1 MIRVFREF
9 AFIDVVSLLK
19 AAQWTILLSLFA
31 FVVGG
36 AAGLLIA
43 LARASRRAWL
53 RLPTA
58 AYINLIQG
66 TPFLIQLLVLYF
78 GLTFVGIRLDAWS
91 SAAIALTLYS
101 SAFLGEIWRGCIEG
115 IPTTQWEA
123 AEMLGLRTPQTYAYV
138 VLPQAFL
145 VSLPATVGF
154 LVQIVKSTSLLSVI
168 GFTEI
173 MRTAQMINNV
183 TFQPFIVYG
192 ICALLYFLIC
202 LPLSRFSVF
211 LERRLHGVA

>member
-1 MIRVFREF
+1 MFREF
-9 AFIDVVSLLK
+9 ALVDVISLLK

-36 AAGLLIA
+36 LCGLIIA
-43 LARASRRAWL
+43 LARVSRYVALRAV
-53 RLPTA
+53 TIG
-58 AYINLIQG
+58 YINLIQG
-66 TPFLIQLLVLYF
+66 TPFLIQLLVIYF

-101 SAFLGEIWRGCIEG
+101 SAFLGEIWRGCIQG
-115 IPTTQWEA
+115 IPSTQWEA
-123 AEMLGLRTPQTYAYV
+123 AEMLGLSMIQKYLYV
-138 VLPQAFL
+138 VLPQAL
-145 VSLPATVGF
+145 LISLPATVGF

-173 MRTAQMINNV
+173 MRTAQLINNV

-192 ICALLYFLIC
+192 ICAALYFMIC
-202 LPLSRFSVF
+202 LPLSRLSDF
-211 LERRLHGVA
+211 LERRSHGVA

>member
-1 MIRVFREF
+1 MFREF
-9 AFIDVVSLLK
+9 AFVDVISLLK

-36 AAGLLIA
+36 LCGLVIA
-43 LARASRRAWL
+43 LARVSRFVVLRAVMIG
-53 RLPTA
+53 
-58 AYINLIQG
+58 YINLIQG
-66 TPFLIQLLVLYF
+66 TPFLIQLLVIYF

-101 SAFLGEIWRGCIEG
+101 SAFLGEIWRGCIQG
-115 IPTTQWEA
+115 IPATQWEA
-123 AEMLGLRTPQTYAYV
+123 AEMLGLGDLQKYLYV
-138 VLPQAFL
+138 ILPQAL
-145 VSLPATVGF
+145 LISLPATVGF

-173 MRTAQMINNV
+173 MRTAQLINNV

-192 ICALLYFLIC
+192 ICALLYFMIC
-202 LPLSRFSVF
+202 LPLSRLSDL
-211 LERRLHGVA
+211 LERRSHGIA

>member
-1 MIRVFREF
+1 MFREF
-9 AFIDVVSLLK
+9 AFVDVISLLK

-36 AAGLLIA
+36 LCGLMIA
-43 LARASRRAWL
+43 LARVSRFAALRAV
-53 RLPTA
+53 TIG
-58 AYINLIQG
+58 YINLIQG
-66 TPFLIQLLVLYF
+66 TPFLIQLLVIYF

-101 SAFLGEIWRGCIEG
+101 SAFLGEIWRGCIQG
-115 IPTTQWEA
+115 IPSTQWEA
-123 AEMLGLRTPQTYAYV
+123 AEMLGFSAVQKYLYV
-138 VLPQAFL
+138 VLPQAL
-145 VSLPATVGF
+145 IISLPATVGF

-173 MRTAQMINNV
+173 MRTAQLINNV

-192 ICALLYFLIC
+192 LCAVLYFMIC
-202 LPLSRFSVF
+202 LPLSRLSDL
-211 LERRLHGVA
+211 LERRSHGIA

>member
-1 MIRVFREF
+1 MFREL
-9 AFIDVVSLLK
+9 AFVDVISLLK

-36 AAGLLIA
+36 LCGLMIA
-43 LARASRRAWL
+43 LARVSRFAALRAV
-53 RLPTA
+53 TIG
-58 AYINLIQG
+58 YINLIQG
-66 TPFLIQLLVLYF
+66 TPFLIQLLVIYF

-101 SAFLGEIWRGCIEG
+101 SAFLGEIWRGCIQG
-115 IPTTQWEA
+115 IPSTQWEA
-123 AEMLGLRTPQTYAYV
+123 AEMLGFSAVQKYLYV
-138 VLPQAFL
+138 VLPQAL
-145 VSLPATVGF
+145 IISLPATVGF

-173 MRTAQMINNV
+173 MRTAQLINNV

-192 ICALLYFLIC
+192 LCAVLYFMIC
-202 LPLSRFSVF
+202 LPLSRLSDL
-211 LERRLHGVA
+211 LERRSHGIA

>member
-1 MIRVFREF
+1 MFREF
-9 AFIDVVSLLK
+9 AFVDVISLLK

-36 AAGLLIA
+36 FCGLMIA
-43 LARASRRAWL
+43 LARVSRFTALRAVMIG
-53 RLPTA
+53 
-58 AYINLIQG
+58 YINLIQG
-66 TPFLIQLLVLYF
+66 TPFLIQLLVIYF

-101 SAFLGEIWRGCIEG
+101 SAFLGEIWRGCIQG
-115 IPTTQWEA
+115 IPSTQWEA
-123 AEMLGLRTPQTYAYV
+123 AEMLGLSTVQKYLHV
-138 VLPQAFL
+138 VLPQAL
-145 VSLPATVGF
+145 LISLPATVGF

-173 MRTAQMINNV
+173 MRTAQLINNV

-192 ICALLYFLIC
+192 ICAVLYFMIC
-202 LPLSRFSVF
+202 LPLSRLSDL
-211 LERRLHGVA
+211 LERRSHGIA

>member
-1 MIRVFREF
+1 LIRVFREF

-173 MRTAQMINNV
+173 MRTAQMVNNV

>member
-1 MIRVFREF
+1 MFREF

-36 AAGLLIA
+36 LCGLLIA
-43 LARASRRAWL
+43 LARVSRFVAL
-53 RLPTA
+53 RVFMIS
-58 AYINLIQG
+58 YINLIQG
-66 TPFLIQLLVLYF
+66 TPFLIQLLVIYF
-78 GLTFVGIRLDAWS
+78 GLTFVGIRLDAWL

-101 SAFLGEIWRGCIEG
+101 SAFLGEIWRGCIQG
-115 IPTTQWEA
+115 IPATQWEA
-123 AEMLGLRTPQTYAYV
+123 AEMLGLSAVQKHVYV
-138 VLPQAFL
+138 VLPQAL
-145 VSLPATVGF
+145 IISLPATVGF

-173 MRTAQMINNV
+173 MRTAQLINNV

-192 ICALLYFLIC
+192 ICALLYFMIC
-202 LPLSRFSVF
+202 LPLSRLSDL
-211 LERRLHGVA
+211 LERRSHGIA

>member
-1 MIRVFREF
+1 MFREF
-9 AFIDVVSLLK
+9 VFADVIALLK

-36 AAGLLIA
+36 LCGLVIA
-43 LARASRRAWL
+43 LARVSRFTGL
-53 RLPTA
+53 RVA
-58 AYINLIQG
+58 MIGYINLIQG

-101 SAFLGEIWRGCIEG
+101 SAFLGEIWRGCIQG
-115 IPTTQWEA
+115 IPSTQREA
-123 AEMLGLRTPQTYAYV
+123 AEMLGLSSTQRYLYV
-138 VLPQAFL
+138 VLPQAL
-145 VSLPATVGF
+145 QISLPATVGF

-173 MRTAQMINNV
+173 MRTAQLINNI

-202 LPLSRFSVF
+202 LPLSRLSDI
-211 LERRLHGVA
+211 LERRAHGTS

>member
-1 MIRVFREF
+1 MFREF
-9 AFIDVVSLLK
+9 AFVDVISLLK

-36 AAGLLIA
+36 LCGLVIA
-43 LARASRRAWL
+43 LARVSRFVVLRAVMIG
-53 RLPTA
+53 
-58 AYINLIQG
+58 YINLIQG
-66 TPFLIQLLVLYF
+66 TPFLIQLLVIYF

-101 SAFLGEIWRGCIEG
+101 SAFLGEIWRGCIQG
-115 IPTTQWEA
+115 IPSTQWEA
-123 AEMLGLRTPQTYAYV
+123 AEMLGLSTIQKYLHV
-138 VLPQAFL
+138 VLPQAL
-145 VSLPATVGF
+145 LISLPATVGF

-173 MRTAQMINNV
+173 MRTAQLINNV

-192 ICALLYFLIC
+192 ICAVLYFMIC
-202 LPLSRFSVF
+202 LPLSRLSDL
-211 LERRLHGVA
+211 LERRSHGIA

>member
-1 MIRVFREF
+1 MFREF
-9 AFIDVVSLLK
+9 ALIDVVSLLK

-36 AAGLLIA
+36 LCGLLIA
-43 LARASRRAWL
+43 LARVSRFAAL
-53 RLPTA
+53 RVFMIG
-58 AYINLIQG
+58 YINLIQG
-66 TPFLIQLLVLYF
+66 TPFLIQLLVIYF

-101 SAFLGEIWRGCIEG
+101 SAFLGEIWRGCIQG
-115 IPTTQWEA
+115 ISATQWEA
-123 AEMLGLRTPQTYAYV
+123 AEMLGLSAVQKYVYV
-138 VLPQAFL
+138 VLPQAL
-145 VSLPATVGF
+145 VISLPATVGF

-173 MRTAQMINNV
+173 MRTAQLINNV

-202 LPLSRFSVF
+202 LPLSRLSDL
-211 LERRLHGVA
+211 LERRSHGIA

>member
-1 MIRVFREF
+1 LIRVFREF

-202 LPLSRFSVF
+202 LPLSRFSAF

>member
-1 MIRVFREF
+1 MFREF
-9 AFIDVVSLLK
+9 AFVDVISLLK

-36 AAGLLIA
+36 FSGLMIA
-43 LARASRRAWL
+43 LARVSRFAALRAVMIG
-53 RLPTA
+53 
-58 AYINLIQG
+58 YINLIQG
-66 TPFLIQLLVLYF
+66 TPFLIQLLVIYF

-101 SAFLGEIWRGCIEG
+101 SAFLGEIWRGCIQG
-115 IPTTQWEA
+115 IPSTQWEA
-123 AEMLGLRTPQTYAYV
+123 AEMLGLSTIQKYLHV
-138 VLPQAFL
+138 VLPQAL
-145 VSLPATVGF
+145 LISLPATVGF

-173 MRTAQMINNV
+173 MRTAQLINNV

-192 ICALLYFLIC
+192 ICAVLYFMIC
-202 LPLSRFSVF
+202 LPLSRLSDL
-211 LERRLHGVA
+211 LERRSHGIA

>member
-1 MIRVFREF
+1 MFREF

-36 AAGLLIA
+36 LCGLLIA
-43 LARASRRAWL
+43 LARVSRFVAL
-53 RLPTA
+53 RVFMIG
-58 AYINLIQG
+58 YINLIQG
-66 TPFLIQLLVLYF
+66 TPFLIQLLVIYF
-78 GLTFVGIRLDAWS
+78 GLTFVGVRLDAWS

-101 SAFLGEIWRGCIEG
+101 SAFLGEIWRGCIQG
-115 IPTTQWEA
+115 IPATQFEA
-123 AEMLGLRTPQTYAYV
+123 AEMLGFSAVQKHVYV
-138 VLPQAFL
+138 VLPQAL
-145 VSLPATVGF
+145 IISLPATVGF

-173 MRTAQMINNV
+173 MRTAQLINNV

-192 ICALLYFLIC
+192 ICALLYFMIC
-202 LPLSRFSVF
+202 LPLSRLSDL
-211 LERRLHGVA
+211 LERRSHGIA

>member
-1 MIRVFREF
+1 MFREF
-9 AFIDVVSLLK
+9 AFVDVISLLK

-36 AAGLLIA
+36 LCGLIIA
-43 LARASRRAWL
+43 LARVSRFAVLRAVMIG
-53 RLPTA
+53 
-58 AYINLIQG
+58 YINLVQG
-66 TPFLIQLLVLYF
+66 TPFLIQLLVIYF

-101 SAFLGEIWRGCIEG
+101 SAFLGEIWRGCIQG
-115 IPTTQWEA
+115 IPSTQWEA
-123 AEMLGLRTPQTYAYV
+123 AEMLGLSTIQKYLYV
-138 VLPQAFL
+138 VLPQAL
-145 VSLPATVGF
+145 LISLPATVGF

-173 MRTAQMINNV
+173 MRTAQLINNV

-192 ICALLYFLIC
+192 ICAVLYFMIC
-202 LPLSRFSVF
+202 LPLSRLSDF
-211 LERRLHGVA
+211 LERRSHGVA

>member
-1 MIRVFREF
+1 MFREF
-9 AFIDVVSLLK
+9 AFVDVISLFK

-36 AAGLLIA
+36 LCGLIIA
-43 LARASRRAWL
+43 LARVSRFAVLRAVMIG
-53 RLPTA
+53 
-58 AYINLIQG
+58 YINLVQG
-66 TPFLIQLLVLYF
+66 TPFLIQLLVIYF

-101 SAFLGEIWRGCIEG
+101 SAFLGEIWRGCIQG
-115 IPTTQWEA
+115 IPSTQWEA
-123 AEMLGLRTPQTYAYV
+123 AEMLGLSTIQKHLYV
-138 VLPQAFL
+138 VLPQAL
-145 VSLPATVGF
+145 LISLPATVGF

-173 MRTAQMINNV
+173 MRTAQLINNV

-192 ICALLYFLIC
+192 ICAVLYFMIC
-202 LPLSRFSVF
+202 LPLSRLSDF
-211 LERRLHGVA
+211 LERRSHGVA

>member
-1 MIRVFREF
+1 MFREF
-9 AFIDVVSLLK
+9 AFVDVISLLK

-36 AAGLLIA
+36 ICGLMIA
-43 LARASRRAWL
+43 LARVSRFVVLRAVMIG
-53 RLPTA
+53 
-58 AYINLIQG
+58 YINLIQG
-66 TPFLIQLLVLYF
+66 TPFLIQLLVIYF

-101 SAFLGEIWRGCIEG
+101 SAFLGEIWRGCIQG

-123 AEMLGLRTPQTYAYV
+123 AEMLGLGDLQKYLYV
-138 VLPQAFL
+138 ILPQAL
-145 VSLPATVGF
+145 LISLPATVGF

-173 MRTAQMINNV
+173 MRTAQLINNV

-192 ICALLYFLIC
+192 ICALLYFMIC
-202 LPLSRFSVF
+202 LPLSRLSDL
-211 LERRLHGVA
+211 LERRSHGIA